1 MTLLV
6 VLTVIEIV
14 LLVAVL
20 AAYLVAI
27 HRRLRRINRTLGK
40 IAFGVRAVES
50 QTASIGPSVV
60 ALNEELEA
68 TMGVVVPLVERA
80 ERATT

>member
-6 VLTVIEIV
+6 VLTVAEIL
-14 LLVAVL
+14 LLVTVL

-27 HRRLRRINRTLGK
+27 HRRLLAINRTLGK

-60 ALNEELEA
+60 ALNQGLESA
-68 TMGVVVPLVERA
+68 MGVVGPLVEKA